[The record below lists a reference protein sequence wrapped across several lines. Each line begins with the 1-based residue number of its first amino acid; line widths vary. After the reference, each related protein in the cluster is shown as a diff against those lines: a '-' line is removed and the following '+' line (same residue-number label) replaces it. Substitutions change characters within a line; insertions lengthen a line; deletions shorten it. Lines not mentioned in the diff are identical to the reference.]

1 MKLNRR
7 QLVSA
12 AAAGSAL
19 AVKAAAQQ
27 GSGAETDFAKAAREL
42 NQRNAETLA
51 KVEVPFFTEPAFQF
65 KA

>member
-7 QLVSA
+7 QLVTA
-12 AAAGSAL
+12 ATGTAL
-19 AVKAAAQQ
+19 AVKAIAQQ
-27 GSGAETDFAKAAREL
+27 TPAAPSDFMKAARDA

-51 KVEVPFFTEPAFQF
+51 KFEVPVSTEPAFQF